1 MRLVQFRE
9 AGGGNAV
16 AAVDGNSL
24 RKLKE
29 VTSVHELALTALA
42 ERGGLNAAAERRL
55 SEHVFDYTKVER
67 EGRLLPPITLP
78 DPSRLRVTGTGL
90 THIGS
95 AQARDNMH
103 VENHEQEA
111 ASDGPQ
117 SDSMKMFKLGL
128 VAGKPAAG
136 NIGAMPEWFYKGDGD
151 CLVPSGAAI
160 TMPAFALAAGEEP
173 EIAGVYIIDDKGAP
187 WRIGFTLANDFSDH
201 LTEEKNY
208 MYIAHSKLR
217 ECPLGPELL
226 VGELPAD
233 VRGESRLLRA
243 GKVVWRGVFASGESN
258 MSYSIANLEHHHFKY
273 PAFRRPG
280 DIHVHLF
287 GCPVL
292 SFAEGIRTQDGDVFE
307 IEIPAFG
314 RPLRNTLAVDR
325 SADHVMNVGVL

>member
-16 AAVDGNSL
+16 AVVDGNSL

-29 VTSVHELALTALA
+29 VTSVNELALSALV
-42 ERGGLNAAAERRL
+42 ERGGLSGAAERRL
-55 SEHVFDYTKVER
+55 SEHVLDYTQIER
-67 EGRLLPPITLP
+67 EGRLLPPVTLP

-103 VENHEQEA
+103 VENHQPQA
-111 ASDGPQ
+111 ASEGPQ

-128 VAGKPAAG
+128 AAGKPAAG
-136 NIGAMPEWFYKGDGD
+136 QIGAMPEWFYKGDGD

-173 EIAGVYIIDDKGAP
+173 EIAGVYIIDGKGTP

-243 GKVVWRGVFASGESN
+243 GKVAWSGTFASGESN

-292 SFAEGIRTQDGDVFE
+292 SFAAGVPTQAGDVFE
-307 IEIPAFG
+307 IEVPTFG

-325 SADHVMNVGVL
+325 NADRFLRVGVL

>member
-9 AGGGNAV
+9 TGNGSAV
-16 AAVDGNSL
+16 AVVDGNSL

-29 VTSVHELALTALA
+29 VRSVHELALKALA
-42 ERGGLNAAAERRL
+42 EGGGLSAAAERRL
-55 SEHVFDYTKVER
+55 SEQVLDYTNVAHG
-67 EGRLLPPITLP
+67 GRLLPPVTMP
-78 DPSRLRVTGTGL
+78 EPSRLRVTGTGL

-103 VENHEQEA
+103 VENHAQET
-111 ASDGPQ
+111 ASKGPQ

-128 VAGKPAAG
+128 EGGKPAAG
-136 NIGAMPEWFYKGDGD
+136 RIGAMPEWFYKGDGD
-151 CLVPSGAAI
+151 CLVPSGASI
-160 TMPAFALAAGEEP
+160 TMPSFALAAGEEP
-173 EIAGVYIIDDKGAP
+173 EIAGVYIIDAEGAP

-243 GKVVWRGVFASGESN
+243 GKVIWRGPFASGESN
-258 MSYSIANLEHHHFKY
+258 MSYSIGNLEHHHFKY

-292 SFAEGIRTQDGDVFE
+292 SFAEGVRTQAGDVFE
-307 IEIPAFG
+307 IEVAAFG
-314 RPLRNTLAVDR
+314 RPLRSTLVVDA
-325 SADHVMNVGVL
+325 SPDQVVNIGVL

>member
-9 AGGGNAV
+9 NGNGNAV
-16 AAVDGNSL
+16 AVVDGNSL
-24 RKLKE
+24 RKLNE
-29 VTSVHELALTALA
+29 VSSVHELALKALA
-42 ERGGLNAAAERRL
+42 EGGGLSAAAERRL
-55 SEHVFDYTKVER
+55 SEQLFDYTQVEQD
-67 EGRLLPPITLP
+67 GRLLPPVTLP
-78 DPSRLRVTGTGL
+78 QPSRLRVTGTGL

-103 VENHEQEA
+103 VEIHAQETG
-111 ASDGPQ
+111 SQGPQ

-128 VAGKPAAG
+128 EGGKPVAGR
-136 NIGAMPEWFYKGDGD
+136 IGAMPEWFYKGDGD
-151 CLVPSGAAI
+151 CLVPSGASI
-160 TMPAFALAAGEEP
+160 TMPPFALAAGEEP
-173 EIAGVYIIDDKGAP
+173 EIAGVYIIDAKGTP

-243 GKVVWRGVFASGESN
+243 GKVVWSGAFASGESN
-258 MSYSIANLEHHHFKY
+258 MSYSIGNLEHHHFKY

-280 DIHVHLF
+280 DMHVHLF

-292 SFAEGIRTQDGDVFE
+292 SFAEGVHTKAGDVFE
-307 IEIPAFG
+307 IEVPAFG
-314 RPLRNTLAVDR
+314 RPLRNTLVIDASPDQLV
-325 SADHVMNVGVL
+325 NIGVL

>member
-1 MRLVQFRE
+1 MRLVQFRA
-9 AGGGNAV
+9 AGNGSAV
-16 AAVDGNSL
+16 AVVDGKSL
-24 RKLKE
+24 RTLNE
-29 VTSVHELALTALA
+29 VTSVNELVHKALA
-42 ERGGLNAAAERRL
+42 EGGGLIAAAERRL
-55 SEHVFDYTKVER
+55 SEHVLDYTRIER
-67 EGRLLPPITLP
+67 EGRLLPPVTLP

-103 VENHEQEA
+103 VENQEQEA
-111 ASDGPQ
+111 ASEGPQ

-128 VAGKPAAG
+128 AAGKPAAG
-136 NIGAMPEWFYKGDGD
+136 QIGAMPEWFYKGDGD
-151 CLVPSGAAI
+151 CLVASGAAI

-280 DIHVHLF
+280 DVHVHLF

>member
-1 MRLVQFRE
+1 
-9 AGGGNAV
+9 
-16 AAVDGNSL
+16 
-24 RKLKE
+24 
-29 VTSVHELALTALA
+29 
-42 ERGGLNAAAERRL
+42 
-55 SEHVFDYTKVER
+55 
-67 EGRLLPPITLP
+67 
-78 DPSRLRVTGTGL
+78 
-90 THIGS
+90 
-95 AQARDNMH
+95 
-103 VENHEQEA
+103 
-111 ASDGPQ
+111 
-117 SDSMKMFKLGL
+117 MKMFKLGL
-128 VAGKPAAG
+128 AAGKPAAG
-136 NIGAMPEWFYKGDGD
+136 QIGAMPEWFYKGDGD

-160 TMPAFALAAGEEP
+160 SMPTFALAAGEEP
-173 EIAGVYIIDDKGAP
+173 EVAGVYIIDGNGAP

-243 GKVVWRGVFASGESN
+243 GQVVWRGAFASGESN
-258 MSYSIANLEHHHFKY
+258 MSYSITNLEHHHFKY

-292 SFAEGIRTQDGDVFE
+292 SFAEGIRTRDGDIFE
-307 IEIPAFG
+307 IEVPAFG
-314 RPLRNTLAVDR
+314 RPLRNTLAVDQ

>member
-16 AAVDGNSL
+16 AVVDGNSL

-29 VTSVHELALTALA
+29 VTSVNELALSALA
-42 ERGGLNAAAERRL
+42 ERGGLSGAAERRL
-55 SEHVFDYTKVER
+55 SEHVLDYTQIER
-67 EGRLLPPITLP
+67 EGRLLPPVTLP

-103 VENHEQEA
+103 VENHEPQA
-111 ASDGPQ
+111 ASQGPQ
-117 SDSMKMFKLGL
+117 SDSMKMFRLGL
-128 VAGKPAAG
+128 AAGKPAAG
-136 NIGAMPEWFYKGDGD
+136 QIGAMPEWFYKGDGD

-160 TMPAFALAAGEEP
+160 TMPTFALAAGEEP
-173 EIAGVYIIDDKGAP
+173 EIAGVYIIDDMGTP

-243 GKVVWRGVFASGESN
+243 GKVAWSGTFASGESN

-292 SFAEGIRTQDGDVFE
+292 SFAAGVPTQAGDVFE
-307 IEIPAFG
+307 IEVPAFG

-325 SADHVMNVGVL
+325 NADRFLRVGVL